1 MGIDAF
7 IIDAFLGQS
16 SVASDRS
23 VPYVRRMQ
31 ETDALPMLS
40 AIAQTTRLKVVVMLA
55 RAGSNGMASGEIADA
70 VGIAR
75 HLMSSHLAVLSRAK
89 VVVTRKA
96 GRAVVYSVDR
106 DRLSQLGRYI
116 GVLALTTEGIDEA
129 GTDD

>member
-1 MGIDAF
+1 
-7 IIDAFLGQS
+7 
-16 SVASDRS
+16 
-23 VPYVRRMQ
+23 MQ